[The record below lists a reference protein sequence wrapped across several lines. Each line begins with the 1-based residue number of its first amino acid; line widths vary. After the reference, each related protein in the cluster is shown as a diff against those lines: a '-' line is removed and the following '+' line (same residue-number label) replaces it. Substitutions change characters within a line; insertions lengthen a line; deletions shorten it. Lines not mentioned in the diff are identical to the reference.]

1 MMIKAREEEILLNG
15 CALIEASAGTGKTYT
30 IQNLYLR
37 MVAGWYDAGSK
48 QERFLS
54 AEEILVMTYTTAAT
68 EELKERIRK
77 ILALGVLYFE
87 NRNAL
92 SDEEFT
98 RLDELLEEPRSLLQP
113 GQTLDDRDQQL
124 RNRIRN
130 ALLVFDDA
138 AIYTI
143 HGFCNRLLTQYAF
156 ESGILFNAE
165 IRTDANQP
173 VQNLLDDYIRG
184 FCYPEKSPL
193 HAALRKSAAGLLTS
207 SKERTLTKELMTRPD
222 LRILG
227 AGDSDPAELERKIEE
242 VLTSLKQE
250 YHPGLAGELMFPD
263 AETADPALLEWQKT
277 AEITETGEEILMIFS
292 ALHEH
297 IRDHQEDV
305 PDGRFPE
312 LCAKLNRLTSSY
324 HAAVMMHAAKWIWEQ
339 FYRMKDRENFLTY
352 DDLLKNVLHAVRDP
366 GKPLL
371 NLVRKQYR
379 AAIVDEFQDTDPEQ
393 YEIFNLIFG
402 DKKNGHILF
411 FVGDPKQAI
420 YGFRGG
426 DTATYRVAREFVKK
440 HGREYTLSQNFR
452 SSVKLLAAVNGL
464 FEKCPRPEQGPES
477 VFADPAVVFQPV
489 SAGKN
494 ESGLLDPQGNEDPA
508 PLKMRWLSVSDPE
521 VSAAIS
527 LKDAEQVV
535 CRACAEDIVAL
546 LRSSWRNPK
555 TGNPVQPNEIAVL
568 VPDNVD
574 AVRMRSELKKRNVP
588 CVIPK
593 SENVFKSAAAKHLK
607 TVLKAVISPADSSLV
622 SAAMLTP
629 LLGFSLDDM
638 IKSHASVIGSGSPDQ
653 LSSVQEKLTALSS
666 TWHQSSFLKMFQEML
681 RVFTVRA
688 TLLKQNDGER
698 ILTDLLHLRD
708 LIHQKISQSAL
719 SPAGVLSYL
728 AGQET
733 DADSEEKE
741 TLMETDREAVVIS
754 TVHSSKGLEYPVV
767 MLPLMFK
774 KSFSFNADWIYCYHD
789 AGGHLTL
796 NLSPQNEDVKLI
808 ELERKQELMRLL
820 YVALTRAKY
829 SCYLYWGLITAKTVT
844 GLQDQTAM
852 DWLFPTL
859 GGHDMRNWDEP
870 LPEQL
875 QNADFQLVNIDQ
887 LKLTPWRP
895 PDQKTDDLQF
905 RKWNGHF
912 DPNYHFTSFSGLSGG
927 HGGSDGLDYDFDDF
941 GNKLEKPVGIF
952 KLPAG
957 AQTGNAWHE
966 IMEEID
972 FTSFDPDSL
981 PNRDFIEKK
990 LEIFGVLHNNT
1001 KEEIRSEYVHLTGEM
1016 IRHVLNTP
1024 LTAPDGTAFA
1034 LKDIPWSER
1043 LSEMKFNYCFHQKQ
1057 MQTSQLTGLL
1067 SDYVRQVFGVEESEI
1082 AIRKMTISGGFL
1094 NGALDLLFRHQ
1105 GKFYIADWKSNR
1117 INGRTSGFSEAG
1129 VTDEMADHTYYL
1141 QYLIYTVA
1149 VMKYLALHLQHPVSE
1164 AEYEELFG
1172 GVYYFFMRGVDSAV
1186 PGQGVFFAR
1195 PPYALIRNLEQLAG

>member
-1 MMIKAREEEILLNG
+1 MIKSREEGILLDG

-37 MVAGWYDAGSK
+37 MVAGWYDTAAK

-54 AEEILVMTYTTAAT
+54 AEEILVMTYTIAAT

-77 ILALGVLYFE
+77 ILAMGVLYFE
-87 NRNAL
+87 NRKAL
-92 SDEEFT
+92 SDEEFN
-98 RLDELLEEPRSLLQP
+98 RLDELLDEPRSLLLP
-113 GQTLDDRDQQL
+113 GQTRDDRDQQL

-143 HGFCNRLLTQYAF
+143 HGFCQRLLTQYAF

-165 IRTDANQP
+165 IRTDVDQA
-173 VQNLLDDYIRG
+173 VQKLLDDYVRG
-184 FCYPEKSPL
+184 YCYPEKGPL

-207 SKERTLTKELMTRPD
+207 SRERILTRELMTRPD

-227 AGDSDPAELERKIEE
+227 CADSDPAELERKIEE
-242 VLTSLKQE
+242 VLASLKQE
-250 YHPGLAGELMFPD
+250 YHPGLAGELMFPE
-263 AETADPALLEWQKT
+263 AEKADPALLEWQKC
-277 AEITETGEEILMIFS
+277 AEIAETGEEILTVFS
-292 ALHEH
+292 SLHEH
-297 IRDHQEDV
+297 IKAHRGTE
-305 PDGRFPE
+305 PEGRFSG
-312 LCAKLNRLTSSY
+312 LCAELNRLSSCY
-324 HAAVMMHAAKWIWEQ
+324 PAAVSMHAARWTREQ
-339 FYRMKDRENFLTY
+339 FFRMKERENFLTF

-366 GKPLL
+366 DKPLL
-371 NLVRKQYR
+371 KLVRKQYR

-393 YEIFNLIFG
+393 YEIFKLIFG
-402 DKKNGHILF
+402 DGKTGHILF

-440 HGREYTLSQNFR
+440 RGREYTLNTNFR
-452 SSVKLLAAVNGL
+452 SSEKLIAAVNGL

-489 SAGKN
+489 SAGKSG
-494 ESGLLDPQGNEDPA
+494 SGLLDPQGNEDPE
-508 PLKMRWLSVSDPE
+508 PLKMCWLTFSDPN

-527 LKDAEQVV
+527 MKNAEQAV
-535 CRACAEDIVAL
+535 CRACAEDIVGL
-546 LRSSWRNPK
+546 LCSSWRNPK
-555 TGNPVQPNEIAVL
+555 TGEPVKPNDIAVL
-568 VPDNVD
+568 VPDNAD

-593 SENVFKSAAAKHLK
+593 SENVFKSAAARHLK
-607 TVLKAVISPADSSLV
+607 TVLKAVISPADSSQV

-629 LLGFSLDDM
+629 LMGFSLDDM
-638 IKSHASVIGSGSPDQ
+638 IKINASVIGGGSSDQ
-653 LSSVQEKLTALSS
+653 LNSVQEKLTALSAI
-666 TWHQSSFLKMFQEML
+666 WHQSSFLKMFQEML

-688 TLLKQNDGER
+688 TLLKRNDGER
-698 ILTDLLHLRD
+698 LLTDLLQLRD

-774 KSFSFNADWIYCYHD
+774 KSFSFEAGRICCCHD

-796 NLSPQNEDVKLI
+796 NLSPKDGDIQMI

-829 SCYLYWGLITAKTVT
+829 SCYLYWGLITEKKA
-844 GLQDQTAM
+844 GELHDRTAM
-852 DWLFPTL
+852 DWLFPAL
-859 GGHDMRNWDEP
+859 SGHDMRNWDEE
-870 LPEQL
+870 LPKQL
-875 QNADFQLVNIDQ
+875 ENAEFRLIMTDR

-895 PDQKTDDLQF
+895 PDFQPENLLF

-912 DPNYHFTSFSGLSGG
+912 DPNYHFTSFSGLAGG
-927 HGGSDGLDYDFDDF
+927 HGGADGLDYDFDDS
-941 GNKLEKPVGIF
+941 GNLLEKPVGIF

-957 AQTGNAWHE
+957 AQTGNAWHD

-981 PNRDFIEKK
+981 PNRDLIKRK
-990 LEIFGVLHNNT
+990 LELFGVLHNNT
-1001 KEEIRSEYVHLTGEM
+1001 KAEIRSEYVLLTGKM
-1016 IRHVLNTP
+1016 ICQVLNTP
-1024 LTAPDGTAFA
+1024 LCTPDGTAFS
-1034 LKDIPWSER
+1034 LKDIPLSER
-1043 LSEMKFNYCFHQKQ
+1043 LSEMKFNYRFHQEV
-1057 MQTSQLTGLL
+1057 QTSQLTGLL
-1067 SDYVRQVFGVEESEI
+1067 SDYVRRVFGVEESGI
-1082 AIRKMTISGGFL
+1082 AIRKMTVSGGFL

-1117 INGRTSGFSEAG
+1117 INGRASGFSESG

-1149 VMKYLALHLQHPVSE
+1149 VMKYLALHLHHPISE

-1172 GVYYFFMRGVDSAV
+1172 GVYYFFMRGVDAAV
-1186 PGQGVFFAR
+1186 PGQGVFCAR
-1195 PPYALIRNLEQLAG
+1195 PPYALIRDLEQTVG

>member
-1 MMIKAREEEILLNG
+1 MIKTREKEILLNG

-37 MVAGWYDAGSK
+37 MVAGWYDETSG
-48 QERFLS
+48 QERFLP
-54 AEEILVMTYTTAAT
+54 AEEILVMTYTIAAT

-77 ILALGVLYFE
+77 ILALGLLYFE

-92 SDEEFT
+92 SDEELN
-98 RLDELLEEPRSLLQP
+98 RLDELLEEPRSLLLP
-113 GQTLDDRDQQL
+113 GQTRDDRDLQL
-124 RNRIRN
+124 RSRIRN

-143 HGFCNRLLTQYAF
+143 HGFCQRLLTQYAF

-165 IRTDANQP
+165 IRTDADQA
-173 VQNLLDDYIRG
+173 VQKLLDDYIRG
-184 FCYPEKSPL
+184 YCYPETSPL
-193 HAALRKSAAGLLTS
+193 LAALRKTAVFLLAS
-207 SKERTLTKELMTRPD
+207 SRERSLTRELMTRPD

-227 AGDSDPAELERKIEE
+227 GGDSDPVKLELDIEK
-242 VLTSLKQE
+242 VLAALKQE
-250 YHPGLAGELMFPD
+250 YHPGLAGELMFPE
-263 AETADPALLEWQKT
+263 AGTADPALLEWQKT
-277 AEITETGEEILMIFS
+277 AGITETDEKILTVLA
-292 ALHEH
+292 ALHKHIEEH
-297 IRDHQEDV
+297 QDDV
-305 PDGRFPE
+305 PGGRFSE
-312 LCAKLNRLTSSY
+312 LCAELDRLASGY
-324 HAAVMMHAAKWIWEQ
+324 NAAVSMHAAKWIREQ
-339 FYRMKDRENFLTY
+339 FCQMKEQENFLTF
-352 DDLLKNVLHAVRDP
+352 DDLLKNVLQAVRDP
-366 GKPLL
+366 DKPLL
-371 NLVRKQYR
+371 NLVRKQYH

-393 YEIFNLIFG
+393 YEIFKLIFG
-402 DKKNGHILF
+402 DGKTGHILF

-426 DTATYRVAREFVKK
+426 DTATYRVAREFVSSNGSK
-440 HGREYTLSQNFR
+440 YTLSQNFR
-452 SSVKLLAAVNGL
+452 SAEKLLTAVNDL

-477 VFADPAVVFQPV
+477 VFADQAVEFQPV
-489 SAGKN
+489 SAGKK
-494 ESGLLDPQGNEDPA
+494 ESGLLDPDGNEDPA
-508 PLKMRWLSVSDPE
+508 PLKMCWLTPSDQNA
-521 VSAAIS
+521 SAAIPM
-527 LKDAEQVV
+527 KNAVKAV
-535 CRACAEDIVAL
+535 CRVCAEDIVAL
-546 LRSSWRNPK
+546 LNSSWCSPK
-555 TGNPVQPNEIAVL
+555 TGKPVKPNDIAVL
-568 VPDNVD
+568 VPDNAD

-607 TVLKAVISPADSSLV
+607 TVLKAVISPADSSQV

-638 IKSHASVIGSGSPDQ
+638 VRINASAAGSGSASQ
-653 LSSVQEKLTALSS
+653 LNSVQEKLTALSAV
-666 TWHQSSFLKMFQEML
+666 WHQSSFLKMFQEML

-741 TLMETDREAVVIS
+741 TMMETDREAVVIS

-774 KSFSFNADWIYCYHD
+774 KSFSFESGRIYCYHD
-789 AGGHLTL
+789 ANGHLTL
-796 NLSPQNEDVKLI
+796 NLSPNDEDIQLI
-808 ELERKQELMRLL
+808 EQERKQELMRLL

-829 SCYLYWGLITAKTVT
+829 SCYLYWGLISAKKNSE
-844 GLQDQTAM
+844 LQDRTAL

-859 GGHDMRNWDEP
+859 SGHDMRNRDEG

-875 QNADFQLVNIDQ
+875 ENAEFRLVNIDQ
-887 LKLTPWRP
+887 LNLTPWRP
-895 PDQKTDDLQF
+895 PDHESEKLLL
-905 RKWNGHF
+905 RKWSGTF
-912 DPNYHFTSFSGLSGG
+912 DPNYHFTSFSGLAGG
-927 HGGSDGLDYDFDDF
+927 HDGSDGLDYDSDDF

-957 AQTGNAWHE
+957 AQTGNAWHD

-981 PNRDFIEKK
+981 PNREFIEKE

-1001 KEEIRSEYVHLTGEM
+1001 KAEIRREYVQLTGEM
-1016 IRHVLNTP
+1016 IRQVLNTP
-1024 LTAPDGTAFA
+1024 LTTPDGTAFS
-1034 LKDIPWSER
+1034 LKDISRSER

-1057 MQTSQLTGLL
+1057 VQTSQLTRLL
-1067 SDYVRQVFGVEESEI
+1067 SDYVGQVFGVEESEI

-1117 INGRTSGFSEAG
+1117 INGRTSGFSESG

-1149 VMKYLALHLQHPVSE
+1149 VMKYLALHLQHPISE
-1164 AEYEELFG
+1164 TEYEELFG
-1172 GVYYFFMRGVDSAV
+1172 GVYYFFMRGVDPAV

-1195 PPYALIRNLEQLAG
+1195 PPYALIRNLEQLVG